1 MTRSPLLFGLA
12 LLVVAAAGAFAQQQ
26 PPAQQP
32 AQVGTSQPAQA
43 AGAAQQSSPTQ
54 QSGAPP
60 IGVVTRLVIVP
71 VTVKDSQ
78 GQLVGDLTA
87 DDFRILADNVEQKMV
102 IFSSEAVPLSAVVLL
117 DNDLDQRVSSRVQRS
132 LAAISAGFGPKD
144 EVAFVTYDNLH
155 QTVSDFSYN
164 NDALY
169 TILTRF
175 EIGSHDLTVYADPAF
190 RPSGPPPA
198 FVPPQG
204 GGSRSYPTMKFKTTV
219 ALNDA
224 IFAAGQM
231 LRGRGH
237 DRRKI
242 IFLITDEADSGNNIH
257 GFDDTLRS
265 LLISDVSL
273 FSIAVSHSI
282 PAKKLL
288 RRGALNLEKYAAD
301 TGGDTFRAGSQ
312 IDLERL
318 YSEVAEQAR
327 NEYTLAFSPQEVAKG
342 QDFHP
347 IEVRVKRPELN
358 VESREGYYESAIT
371 PGR

>member
-1 MTRSPLLFGLA
+1 MTRTPLLFGLA

-26 PPAQQP
+26 PPPQP
-32 AQVGTSQPAQA
+32 AQAGAAQPAQA
-43 AGAAQQSSPTQ
+43 ASAAQQSAPTQ
-54 QSGAPP
+54 QPGAPP

-71 VTVKDSQ
+71 VTVKDNR

-87 DDFRILADNVEQKMV
+87 DDFRILADNVEQKTV

-117 DNDLDQRVSSRVQRS
+117 DNDLDQRVSPRVQKS
-132 LAAISAGFGPKD
+132 LAAISAGFGPRD
-144 EVAFVTYDNLH
+144 EVALVTYDNLH

-169 TILTRF
+169 TLLTRF

-190 RPSGPPPA
+190 PPSGPPPGW
-198 FVPPQG
+198 VPPQH
-204 GGSRSYPTMKFKTTV
+204 GGSRSYTAMKFKTSV

-231 LRGRGH
+231 LRGRGR

-257 GFDDTLRS
+257 GFDETLRS

-273 FSIAVSHSI
+273 FSIAVSHSV

-312 IDLERL
+312 VDLERL
-318 YSEVAEQAR
+318 YSEVTEQAR

-347 IEVRVKRPELN
+347 IEVRVKRPDLN